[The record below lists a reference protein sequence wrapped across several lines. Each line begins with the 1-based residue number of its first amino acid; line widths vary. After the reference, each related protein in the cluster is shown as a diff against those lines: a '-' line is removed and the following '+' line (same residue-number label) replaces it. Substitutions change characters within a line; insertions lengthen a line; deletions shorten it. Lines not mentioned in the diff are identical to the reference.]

1 LSTQNYLLKIPQF
14 VSIEPAAFD
23 IQSFQPP
30 TTDHHSNAAPSTG
43 FSAHKTAQTTVRW
56 RHSPSNPSEL
66 QSNARF
72 LRWSDGSLTLQL
84 ASDPTVQYEV
94 ASKALAP
101 RQRNAP
107 KPTPVSI
114 NDGKRGRDTWNEK
127 SESWTYLASA
137 SNASFMIRVTNKIT
151 ASLQVMPSNDSTADE
166 ALERLQI
173 SMAASRAREGHVM
186 KMGAVAEDPELAK
199 KKAEQAEREK
209 QRAMRRLEAQQIRE
223 KERASRVVGR
233 AGGPRSGLT
242 VGGLEDDDIGARG
255 SARAPR
261 PKQRRRP
268 RNDEYSDDEEEY
280 FGRRRGREDDYDEED
295 DFIAASDEEEDRDA
309 EGSEEED
316 FDAILESRDKELA
329 NKSARAGTPKRDR
342 PRDVDADVEHDSPVS
357 RQKRRRVVEED
368 DDDE

>member
-1 LSTQNYLLKIPQF
+1 
-14 VSIEPAAFD
+14 
-23 IQSFQPP
+23 
-30 TTDHHSNAAPSTG
+30 
-43 FSAHKTAQTTVRW
+43 
-56 RHSPSNPSEL
+56 
-66 QSNARF
+66 

-101 RQRNAP
+101 RQRNVS

-114 NDGKRGRDTWNEK
+114 NDGKRGADTWNEK

-151 ASLQVMPSNDSTADE
+151 ASLQIMPSNDGAADE

-173 SMAASRAREGHVM
+173 SMAASRAREGHIM
-186 KMGAVAEDPELAK
+186 KMDAVAEDPELAK

-209 QRAMRRLEAQQIRE
+209 QRAIRRLEAQQIRE
-223 KERASRVVGR
+223 KERASRMGGR
-233 AGGPRSGLT
+233 GPRSGLT
-242 VGGLEDDDIGARG
+242 IGGLEDDDNGGRGA
-255 SARAPR
+255 ARAPR
-261 PKQRRRP
+261 PKQRRKP

-280 FGRRRGREDDYDEED
+280 YGRRRGREDDYDEED

-309 EGSEEED
+309 EGSDEED
-316 FDAILESRDKELA
+316 MDAIMEAREKEQ
-329 NKSARAGTPKRDR
+329 KKGARAGTPKRDR
-342 PRDVDADVEHDSPVS
+342 PRDTDADADGGHDSPVS